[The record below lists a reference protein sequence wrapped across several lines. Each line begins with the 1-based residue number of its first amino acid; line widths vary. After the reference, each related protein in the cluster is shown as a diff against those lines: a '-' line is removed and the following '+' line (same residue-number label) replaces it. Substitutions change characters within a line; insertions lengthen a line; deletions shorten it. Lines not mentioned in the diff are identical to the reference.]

1 MTPEYREMILGED
14 LTPVSQLSGAFLDPK
29 TPQHLQ
35 FAYFESSLVVQYL
48 VQHHGLDT
56 LKRILVDLGVG
67 MPINRSLQRYAG
79 SLEVL
84 DREFAE
90 YARQRA
96 RAFAPE
102 VDWNQPDLPP
112 GAGPLDLAAWNQEHP
127 NGFWALQAEAKQWI
141 RQQDWRA
148 AKRPLERLLELC
160 PEYTEAD
167 NAYWLLATVHGR
179 LGETEQERAV
189 LEQLAVRKGDAVDA
203 YLRLMELAAQAQDG
217 QATIE
222 YGQRLMAVNPLHKA
236 AHRYMGEAAE
246 QVGDVPRAI
255 ESYRSLLL
263 MDPADP
269 ARDHYR
275 LARLLQKTGQRSSA
289 RRHVLQSLEEA
300 PRFREAHR
308 LLLQL
313 VESSPADERKT
324 DRPIPSDGPEEV
336 KP

>member
-1 MTPEYREMILGED
+1 
-14 LTPVSQLSGAFLDPK
+14 
-29 TPQHLQ
+29 
-35 FAYFESSLVVQYL
+35 
-48 VQHHGLDT
+48 
-56 LKRILVDLGVG
+56 

-79 SLEVL
+79 SLAVL
-84 DREFAE
+84 DREFAQ

-96 RAFAPE
+96 LEFAPE
-102 VDWNQPDLPP
+102 VDWDKPDLPP
-112 GAGPLDLAAWNQEHP
+112 GAGPLDLAAWNKEHP
-127 NGFWALQAEAKQWI
+127 NSFWGLQAEAQQLI
-141 RQQDWRA
+141 RQQDWQA
-148 AKRPLERLLELC
+148 AKRPLERLLQLC

-179 LGETEQERAV
+179 LGETDQERVV
-189 LEQLAVRKGDAVDA
+189 LEQLAARKGDAINA
-203 YLRLMELAAQAQDG
+203 YLRLMELGAQAKDAK
-217 QATIE
+217 ATIE
-222 YGQRLMAVNPLHKA
+222 YAQRLMAVNPLHKT
-236 AHRYMGEAAE
+236 AHRYMVEAAE

-300 PRFREAHR
+300 PRFRRAHR

-313 VESSPADERKT
+313 VASHGADET
-324 DRPIPSDGPEEV
+324 ETHLPIPSEAPEEV